1 MAESMGLEPADP
13 GTHPDSASFS
23 LNDLRK
29 RRNLPEPRLLLHK
42 RGIILTPL
50 RCEDYMS

>member
-29 RRNLPEPRLLLHK
+29 RRYLPKPRLLLHK
-42 RGIILTPL
+42 WGIILTPL